1 MSAYFDLIEDAKKVA
16 TEFETYYNDKYGAGK
31 LEQDGFTTWRTT
43 SSITKKPVEVAL
55 KEDSEKHGYGYFVI
69 KIYDLS
75 E

>member
-1 MSAYFDLIEDAKKVA
+1 MAEDAKKVA
-16 TEFETYYNDKYGAGK
+16 QEFTEYYNDNYGKNK

-69 KIYDLS
+69 KVYDLS